1 MFDELNQTEFKF
13 GKARYRSV
21 KCHDNMTDTC
31 ELCAFKVSPSKC
43 VNSPPCDGID
53 RQDTLDVYFVEVF

>member
-1 MFDELNQTEFKF
+1 MIDGLDQNAFKF
-13 GKARYRSV
+13 GKAKYLAV
-21 KCHDNMTDTC
+21 KCPENMVDTC
-31 ELCAFKVSPSKC
+31 ELCAFKVSPSKR